1 MGLRN
6 ISLSFRLSLNSKQFT
21 FSNYQA
27 ASHFIFIYLYFLFLQ
42 PVETPLK
49 EELWYHGEISRI
61 DAENMV
67 QEDGDY
73 LVRES
78 SRKPGQ
84 FVLTSKWSTYRHFII
99 QKDDTVR
106 EKKNKIMLFECVL
119 ESLYELS
126 SVNYLKVD
134 R

>member
-1 MGLRN
+1 M
-6 ISLSFRLSLNSKQFT
+6 
-21 FSNYQA
+21 
-27 ASHFIFIYLYFLFLQ
+27 FLQ

-106 EKKNKIMLFECVL
+106 ERKNKMMLFECVL

-126 SVNYLKVD
+126 SVNYLKVV